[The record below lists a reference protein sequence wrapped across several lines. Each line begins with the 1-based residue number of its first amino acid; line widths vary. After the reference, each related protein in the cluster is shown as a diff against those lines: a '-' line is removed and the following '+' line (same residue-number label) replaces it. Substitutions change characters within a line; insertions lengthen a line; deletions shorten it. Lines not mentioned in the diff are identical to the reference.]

1 MGDRRAGLTSA
12 EIRSAVESQGWACG
26 FCSIGRLA
34 ALQEDARRMAPGGVD
49 PEVMRER
56 LGFYEFQPPASL
68 PGAHSLIV
76 AAVPLPSARVRF
88 TWNGAVVEVMVPPAY
103 VGYEAAGRRVQAFL
117 QGLLTPLGRRLETVR
132 LPEKLLAARVGLA
145 FYGRNNLAYVP
156 GMGSYLR
163 LATFYT
169 DLELSEDR
177 WREPRELPRCQSCGA
192 CRKTC
197 PTGAIPADRFLL
209 RAERCLVFH
218 NERPSGI
225 PFPAWI
231 PAGAHGCLVGCL
243 KCQVPCPENARCRG
257 RVEDAGDYTEEETSC
272 LLEGRP
278 LESLDPRL
286 RAKLDAS
293 DLTPVHGMMARNLRT
308 LLSPDASPAARP
320 SRS

>member
-1 MGDRRAGLTSA
+1 MTSA
-12 EIRSAVESQGWACG
+12 EIRSAVELQGWACG
-26 FCSIGRLA
+26 FCSVGRLA
-34 ALQEDARRMAPGGVD
+34 ALRADARRMAPGGVD
-49 PEVMRER
+49 PDVMRER

-68 PGAHSLIV
+68 PGARALIV
-76 AAVPLPSARVRF
+76 AAVPLPCVRVRF
-88 TWNGAVVEVMVPPAY
+88 AWNGAPVEVMVPPAY

-117 QGLLTPLGRRLETVR
+117 QGLLTPLGRRLETVQ
-132 LPEKLLAARVGLA
+132 LPEKLLAARIGLA
-145 FYGRNNLAYVP
+145 LYGRNNLVYVP

-163 LATFYT
+163 LVTFYT
-169 DLELSEDR
+169 DLELTEDG
-177 WREPRELPRCQSCGA
+177 WQEPRELPRCASCEA

-243 KCQVPCPENARCRG
+243 KCQAPCPENTHYRG
-257 RVEDAGDYTEEETSC
+257 CIEDGGEFTGEETSC
-272 LLEGRP
+272 LLSGQP

-286 RAKLDAS
+286 RAKLDRS
-293 DLTPVHGMMARNLRT
+293 DLTPAYGMLARNLRA
-308 LLSPDASPAARP
+308 LLSAGGTPAGGSSAGVPR
-320 SRS
+320 RG